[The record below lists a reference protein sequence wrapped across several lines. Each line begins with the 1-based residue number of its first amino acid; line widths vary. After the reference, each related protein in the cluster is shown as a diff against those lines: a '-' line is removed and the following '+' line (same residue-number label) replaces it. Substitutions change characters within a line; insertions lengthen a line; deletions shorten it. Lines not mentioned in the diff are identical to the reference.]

1 MPNESGGVTAS
12 SAGRRSPVRPVAHS
26 RIVTG
31 CVDSQRLRYHEC
43 PGGAAPGKAGRDA
56 GNLGEY
62 TVRTVRWGR
71 GVYSNNPERGDRGFD
86 LDVSAPTAVV
96 TDRGGATDDP
106 GLHRAGQ
113 CGGSNSRHRLCYG
126 VYGLAAAQSANLA
139 GDGHHLTAR
148 RRGEGNGTD
157 NQLEFITRRR
167 RIPVQPGLIARR

>member
-1 MPNESGGVTAS
+1 MDGVTAP
-12 SAGRRSPVRPVAHS
+12 SARRSSPVRPMAHS

-43 PGGAAPGKAGRDA
+43 PGWAAPGKAGRDA

-71 GVYSNNPERGDRGFD
+71 GVYRNNPERGDRWFD

-106 GLHRAGQ
+106 GLHRAGR
-113 CGGSNSRHRLCYG
+113 CGGPNARHRLCYG
-126 VYGLAAAQSANLA
+126 IHGLAAAQSVNFA

-148 RRGEGNGTD
+148 GGGEGNGTD

-167 RIPVQPGLIARR
+167 LTPVQPGLIARR